1 VDRSQPPEPLPRV
14 ATSHQVVAGD
24 VPLEPPGFQ
33 PRTDLLAELD
43 RPHALVPAVHFV
55 TGPPG
60 VGKTTLAA
68 AYARAKLA
76 AGWRL
81 VAWVNAED
89 TLSLLA
95 GLAKTADLTVL
106 NEGGTGRDSSDPGQL
121 LRRRL
126 EADGDRCLLV
136 FDDARDPDLLQPF
149 VPAYGAARVL
159 ITGPA
164 RSSAIQGTSVPV
176 DVFSRKEANAFLTA
190 RTGRVD
196 SEGAGALAAELG
208 HEPLALAQAASVIFE
223 QSLGYRAYLEQL
235 RAVPVDESLGR
246 EGGQPSVPGQVQA
259 AALLSLGRAEAGD
272 QTGVCTIVI
281 EILAMLSAAGVRRD
295 LLYAA
300 GQAGALAA
308 GGEQVAAALVD
319 EALARLAEL
328 ALVTIS
334 RDGQIILMHRSV
346 MLVVRAE
353 MARRQRLTAVC
364 RLAASLLEAWVQAL
378 ALFPDRQAVRDV
390 PGQVSALVDN
400 ASGPAGEDKELAG
413 AMLRLLTTAYWDVDR
428 GPPDTP
434 LAEAIPAAAEDS
446 QQEEVLPDEKALP
459 DEAAAPVEEVLQ
471 EEEHALDETAAP
483 IEDAAPD
490 EAARPVEA
498 AELVEEPALDEEPT
512 PDEEVRAVEE
522 VPSAEAAPGPPS
534 EASSDPEPEGSS
546 PEPLVTSRV
555 RSGARLSR
563 LRRLHVLGLTGAML
577 ILLAAGSG
585 VALAISPPHA
595 APRPSGRTAAP
606 APGPVQLAAAW
617 VSQQVSRS
625 AIVACD
631 PAMCAALQAQG
642 VPPANLFVLKNSA
655 ASPLVAQ
662 VVVATP
668 TVRSQFGQRL
678 DSVYAP
684 AVIAS
689 FGSGPA
695 QVNVQ
700 VVAPNGATAYL
711 AALRQDEAA
720 RQAAGVQL
728 LANSH
733 IAVAARAR
741 TQLAAGEVDSRLL
754 ILLPA
759 LAATHPVEVLAF
771 GDPGPGAG
779 PGVPWCS
786 ADLSGSGRAAG
797 MSDASYLSWLTALV
811 RAQIL
816 PFAGSVITL
825 REGGQP
831 VVRVE
836 FSRPSP
842 LGLLARGAT

>member
-1 VDRSQPPEPLPRV
+1 VWEWTVDRSQPSEPLPRE

-24 VPLEPPGFQ
+24 VPLEPPGYQ
-33 PRTDLLAELD
+33 PRTALLAELD

-95 GLAKTADLTVL
+95 GLAKTADAAVL
-106 NEGGTGRDSSDPGQL
+106 NEGGTRRDSSDPGQL

-164 RSSAIQGTSVPV
+164 RSSAIQGISVPV
-176 DVFSRKEANAFLTA
+176 DVFSRKEADAFLTA

-196 SEGAGALAAELG
+196 PEGAGALAAELG
-208 HEPLALAQAASVIFE
+208 HEPLALAQAASVIFQ

-246 EGGQPSVPGQVQA
+246 EGGQPSVPGRVQA

-308 GGEQVAAALVD
+308 GGEQVAPTLVD
-319 EALARLAEL
+319 EALARMAEL

-346 MLVVRAE
+346 MRVVRAE

-434 LAEAIPAAAEDS
+434 LAEAIPAAAEVS
-446 QQEEVLPDEKALP
+446 QHVEVLPDEKALP
-459 DEAAAPVEEVLQ
+459 DEVAAPVEEALLD
-471 EEEHALDETAAP
+471 EEHALDE
-483 IEDAAPD
+483 E
-490 EAARPVEA
+490 ARPVG
-498 AELVEEPALDEEPT
+498 
-512 PDEEVRAVEE
+512 EVA
-522 VPSAEAAPGPPS
+522 SAEAAADPPA
-534 EASSDPEPEGSS
+534 EAPSDPEPEGSS
-546 PEPLVTSRV
+546 PEPPVMSRV
-555 RSGARLSR
+555 RSGTRLSR

-595 APRPSGRTAAP
+595 APRPSGHTAAP
-606 APGPVQLAAAW
+606 TAPGPVQLAAVW
-617 VSQQVSRS
+617 VSAQVSRS

-631 PAMCAALQAQG
+631 PAMCAALEAQG
-642 VPPANLFVLKNSA
+642 MPPANLVVLKSSA
-655 ASPLVAQ
+655 TSPLGAQ

-668 TVRSQFGQRL
+668 TVRSQFGERL

-684 AVIAS
+684 AVIAR

-700 VVAPNGATAYL
+700 VVAPDGVTAYL

-759 LAATHPVEVLAF
+759 LAATHPIEVLAF

-779 PGVPWCS
+779 SGVPWCS

-797 MSDASYLSWLTALV
+797 MSDASYLSWLTAFV

-816 PFAGSVITL
+816 PFAGSITTL
-825 REGGQP
+825 MQDGQP

-842 LGLLARGAT
+842 LGLLARGAL